1 MNRELSKDYQRVL
14 EYLESF
20 SFDKLLVN
28 DIFLKQIKNVHRKTY
43 ALLVFQAEFEV
54 NKGFGILDEVALKYL
69 KEVTTDVILA
79 FFCYINGTYKPSRLQ
94 LRCSIE
100 NFIKALLYPENNQ
113 IINQKNVSEVF
124 DIASKS
130 MIFSNPTCRE
140 NFILILDQY
149 KNLCATVHGAVTEL
163 SGTNAMIIFPQYD
176 KPKADCL
183 EHDFCHIIEAFLS
196 ILYYTYYPEVYKM
209 HELNRELFLQAVKKK
224 DRAIIQEEMAKRNM

>member
-79 FFCYINGTYKPSRLQ
+79 FFVI
-94 LRCSIE
+94 
-100 NFIKALLYPENNQ
+100 
-113 IINQKNVSEVF
+113 
-124 DIASKS
+124 
-130 MIFSNPTCRE
+130 
-140 NFILILDQY
+140 
-149 KNLCATVHGAVTEL
+149 
-163 SGTNAMIIFPQYD
+163 
-176 KPKADCL
+176 
-183 EHDFCHIIEAFLS
+183 
-196 ILYYTYYPEVYKM
+196 
-209 HELNRELFLQAVKKK
+209 
-224 DRAIIQEEMAKRNM
+224 